1 MTKPKSASTSQ
12 VIIGSSTS
20 TVVQG
25 DSNISVGQIQV
36 MYKKTQVY
44 MVALH
49 EIEDIVQEDWSLE
62 TINLIAGVVLGFGI
76 ERLIS
81 SPEISWIFV
90 TIGSIAVLSY
100 RIYRKYTQDK
110 KIDEIKKN
118 AIAVDTTQS
127 RNS

>member
-1 MTKPKSASTSQ
+1 MVKSKSISNSQ
-12 VIIGSSTS
+12 VIIGNSNSTS
-20 TVVQG
+20 VQG
-25 DSNISVGQIQV
+25 DSNISVGQVQV
-36 MYKKTQVY
+36 MYKKAQVY

-49 EIEDIVQEDWSLE
+49 EIEDITQEDWFLE

-81 SPEISWIFV
+81 SPEISWIVV

-100 RIYRKYTQDK
+100 RIYRKFKQDK
-110 KIDEIKKN
+110 KISEIKKT
-118 AIAVDTTQS
+118 AVPYTSQNQ